1 MILGAGV
8 TFHHQSH
15 IPVLHRPRASS
26 KQPGPGAG
34 EGKRPPSHKN
44 NKNNNNNNNNNINT
58 TRTAYSV
65 LAVKNWIALACQ

>member
-34 EGKRPPSHKN
+34 EGKRPPPSH
-44 NKNNNNNNNNNINT
+44 IP
-58 TRTAYSV
+58 RHARLPLSS
-65 LAVKNWIALACQ
+65 LHHAW

>member
-34 EGKRPPSHKN
+34 EGKRPPSH
-44 NKNNNNNNNNNINT
+44 IP
-58 TRTAYSV
+58 RHAR
-65 LAVKNWIALACQ
+65 LPLQALHHVG